1 MKFELTPEQYTRAMK
16 WVAEEVY
23 PEMVTNQKETIKDP
37 TPIHIACWEAG
48 YPYEGA
54 IGGGITYEFTPT
66 SLGMVEKVKYTTYSK
81 VYELDLT
88 EYSDW

>member
-1 MKFELTPEQYTRAMK
+1 MKFELTPEQYARAMK
-16 WVAEEVY
+16 WISEEVY
-23 PEMVTNQKETIKDP
+23 PEMVTHQKETITDP
-37 TPIHIACWEAG
+37 THIHFACWEAG

-66 SLGMVEKVKYTTYSK
+66 SLGIVERVKYTTYSK

-88 EYSDW
+88 DYKSW